1 MKIQFLLASVISFCL
16 LAAPAATAGQ
26 LAVWKFDQGK
36 NRLDFKTD
44 ASVQPK
50 AVMLFNPTR
59 LIIDLPGINFRGPT
73 VTRRLTGNFRS
84 ARVGQFDS
92 TTTRLVLE
100 VQPGFTLD
108 PNRVKFVGENP
119 AEWYVN
125 LPIPERGTSIPSLAP
140 RPNSPR

>member
-1 MKIQFLLASVISFCL
+1 MKFQFLLVSVISFCL
-16 LAAPAATAGQ
+16 LAAPATAGQ
-26 LAVWKFDQGK
+26 LAGWKFDPGK
-36 NRLDFKTD
+36 SRLDFRTD
-44 ASVQPK
+44 SSVQPK

-59 LIIDLPGINFRGPT
+59 LVVDLPGINFRGPT

-84 ARVGQFDS
+84 VRVGQFDS
-92 TTTRLVLE
+92 ATTRLVLE

-108 PNRVKFVGENP
+108 PKRVKFVGENP

-125 LPIPERGTSIPSLAP
+125 LPVPERGTNIPSLVP

>member
-1 MKIQFLLASVISFCL
+1 MKFHFLLASVISFSL
-16 LAAPAATAGQ
+16 LAAPATAGQ
-26 LAVWKFDQGK
+26 LAVWKFDLSK
-36 NRLDFKTD
+36 NRLDFRTD

-59 LIIDLPGINFRGPT
+59 LIVDLPGINFRGPT
-73 VTRRLTGNFRS
+73 VTRKLTGNFRS
-84 ARVGQFDS
+84 VRVGQFDT

-108 PNRVKFVGENP
+108 PKRIKFVGENP

-125 LPIPERGTSIPSLAP
+125 LPVPERGASIPALSP

>member
-1 MKIQFLLASVISFCL
+1 MKFQFLLPSLISFCL
-16 LAAPAATAGQ
+16 LAAPAMAGQ
-26 LAVWKFDQGK
+26 LASWNFDKGK
-36 NRLDFKTD
+36 NRLDFRTD

-50 AVMLFNPTR
+50 AIMLFNPTR

-84 ARVGQFDS
+84 ARVGQFDN
-92 TTTRLVLE
+92 TTTRIVLE

-108 PNRVKFVGENP
+108 PKRVKFVGENP

-125 LPIPERGTSIPSLAP
+125 LPVPERGTNIPSLPP